1 MSEQERLP
9 KTYKKYVVTL
19 QADDG
24 QGVRYYLY
32 TSSADEAKMLACQAE
47 LAPPGAV
54 VRVRADDGEDA
65 A

>member
-1 MSEQERLP
+1 MSERQRLP
-9 KTYKKYVVTL
+9 KTYRKYVVTL

-24 QGVRYYLY
+24 LGVRYYLY

-54 VRVRADDGEDA
+54 VRVQADICEEA
-65 A
+65 T